1 MPTNAL
7 AAGALPGTGADAGPI
22 TSQGPQVDASA
33 MKTPPASP
41 TPPTGATGGPGG
53 GPGGGAMP
61 GQAPGPQDIEE
72 ALLKTVKVDTKL
84 RGLLSKDGPIKR
96 KDVIAVATEIVA
108 ERVMSAQAMAQYLSD
123 MPEDPEQIKEWVQ
136 QHATTADNNLD
147 QLLVMLHQSGEQD
160 QQQGGAPTPPGG

>member
-1 MPTNAL
+1 MPGPMNAL

-22 TSQGPQVDASA
+22 ASQGPEVNAAA

-41 TPPTGATGGPGG
+41 TPPTGAAG
-53 GPGGGAMP
+53 GPGGGAAP
-61 GQAPGPQDIEE
+61 GQPAGPQEIEE